1 MTDLDR
7 YHRQMR
13 LPGIGAEGQARLGRG
28 SVFIAGCG
36 ALGTVAADLLCRAG
50 VGTLVIVDRDLV
62 ESTNLQRQTLY
73 TERDA
78 SRSTPKA
85 EAARLRLAQ
94 ANSNVR
100 VRAFVEEIDSETIAS
115 LAEGCDLV
123 LDGLDNFETRYLL
136 NDFAVSTGVP
146 YLYGAGV
153 ATQGMSMPVLSR
165 RGPGSSAT
173 IRWNDAETTPC
184 LRCLFPTPPPAG
196 STPTCDTAGVLG
208 SVTMTVAAHQAT
220 QAIKLL
226 VGDVGAVDRSLRSFD
241 LWTNVNRSLG
251 IEASIDPDCPCCGRG
266 HYEHLDAAPA
276 STRILC
282 GRNAVQIRSEAGD
295 VEIDLDAVANRLAG
309 LGTIEKVDGSIRGRL
324 RDERSP
330 DGDPVSVVV
339 FADGRAIIEGATDP
353 AWARGVFDRV
363 VGR

>member
-1 MTDLDR
+1 
-7 YHRQMR
+7 MR

-62 ESTNLQRQTLY
+62 EPTNLQRQTLF

-100 VRAFVEEIDSETIAS
+100 VRAFVEEIDSGTIES
-115 LAEGCDLV
+115 LAEGCDLI

-136 NDFAVSTGVP
+136 NDFAVATGVP

-165 RGPGSSAT
+165 RGPGASAT
-173 IRWNDAETTPC
+173 IRWNETEATPC

-208 SVTMTVAAHQAT
+208 SVTMTVAAHQVT

-226 VGDVGAVDRSLRSFD
+226 VGDVAAVDRTLRSFD
-241 LWTNVNRSLG
+241 LWTNVNRSLR
-251 IEASIDPDCPCCGRG
+251 ISESTDPDCPCCVRGRF
-266 HYEHLDAAPA
+266 EHLDAPPA
-276 STRILC
+276 STRIIC
-282 GRNAVQIRSEAGD
+282 GRNAVQIRGGTD
-295 VEIDLDAVANRLAG
+295 DDGVDLEMLADRLAE
-309 LGTIEKVDGSIRGRL
+309 LGTVEAVDGSIRGRL

-330 DGDPVSVVV
+330 GGDPVAVVV
-339 FADGRAIIEGATDP
+339 FADGRAIIEGGTDP
-353 AWARGVFDRV
+353 DWARGVFDRV